1 MDTSF
6 WDEFKLPEAGGVMLQ
21 AGGVGVGYG
30 KLVGADRARFLG
42 LLSAGCK
49 ARG

>member
-1 MDTSF
+1 M
-6 WDEFKLPEAGGVMLQ
+6 PEAGGVMLQ

-30 KLVGADRARFLG
+30 KLVGADRARLLG